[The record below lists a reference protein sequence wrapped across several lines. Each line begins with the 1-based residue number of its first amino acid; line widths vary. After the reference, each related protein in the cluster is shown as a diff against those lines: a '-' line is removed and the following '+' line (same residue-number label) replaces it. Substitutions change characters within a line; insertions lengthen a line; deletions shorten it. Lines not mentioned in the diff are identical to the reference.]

1 MRTKNL
7 KSSGSVMKDRLLTI
21 LITANII
28 IGVFFLFGEDRAEAN
43 KAIHQEVVS
52 YNPSSRHVEGE
63 HARSVEMLKR
73 KNAQGYT
80 ATSISCP
87 SYAGCVIIL
96 TK

>member
-28 IGVFFLFGEDRAEAN
+28 IGVFFLFGEGEAEAQ
-43 KAIHQEVVS
+43 KPIHQKIVNFAMPIGDEV
-52 YNPSSRHVEGE
+52 
-63 HARSVEMLKR
+63 AILKR
-73 KNAQGYT
+73 MNSQGYT